1 MFRSRF
7 LWRLYAGF
15 ALLIL
20 VASGI
25 LGGLIGGWL
34 EKDFL
39 AEIDGS
45 LQAQALLLRELAT
58 PALKGEGD
66 EYLQERLQR
75 LDAETNTRLTVLRAD
90 GEVLAD
96 SRENPAQMDNHAGR
110 PEVAQARSQGLGR
123 STRFSATLATRMTYL
138 AVPVFTDERLA
149 SFVRASLNFSSVQ
162 ARRRQLRSAVA
173 MGASLSALAALVL
186 AYLLARSLA
195 RPLEGMTSIAESMA
209 SGDYSR
215 RLPADR
221 QDEVGVLAE
230 MLNRMAKSCSER
242 EQMMASERNKLNTIL
257 EGMMEGVVA
266 VDRAQTVVHMNE
278 RAGRILS
285 VIPRE
290 SLDPS
295 TKP

>member
-7 LWRLYAGF
+7 LWRLSAGF